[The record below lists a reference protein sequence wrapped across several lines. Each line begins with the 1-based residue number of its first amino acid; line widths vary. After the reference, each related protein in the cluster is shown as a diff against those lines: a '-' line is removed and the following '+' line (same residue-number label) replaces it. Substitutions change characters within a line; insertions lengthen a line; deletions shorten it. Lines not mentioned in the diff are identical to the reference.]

1 MESNNLI
8 KRLGTHA
15 KNLGRL
21 SVSILEHYVQE
32 LTGEK
37 AIEILQEPYERE
49 KRLLLLVDALSKT
62 ESEIK
67 NGNLLLGKYLDVQ
80 LKNSSD
86 LMQAMISFQDDIDF
100 SSLTEKLTAEFK
112 IAFSEEPEADLNKN
126 AQMYASI
133 LRKKVVSVSDE
144 TIVGRITAATLLDI
158 REFLSQQIRGS
169 DTDARQLELLQKMVE
184 LLQQLINQPYVGL
197 GVKHKQKNHETFE
210 TKDVSSLPDIQSAMR
225 ACKTIPNRLEALF
238 ENLRISGFIRGDLP
252 PDNINRLTVG
262 LYNRPDKMIRFLD
275 DLKETESSD
284 YGQTFSSEFI
294 ELLSIWA
301 KFPKEEE
308 IQKSYI
314 NWLNKLLSR
323 MISPEQIFI
332 IAPIAGAK

>member
-100 SSLTEKLTAEFK
+100 SSLTEELTAEFK

-184 LLQQLINQPYVGL
+184 LLQQLINQTHLTIDYKREEKQSVGI
-197 GVKHKQKNHETFE
+197 GTEAA
-210 TKDVSSLPDIQSAMR
+210 SSLYDIQEAMKE
-225 ACKTIPNRLEALF
+225 CKSIRRRIADLYDNFDITDYVPEAKVQ
-238 ENLRISGFIRGDLP
+238 
-252 PDNINRLTVG
+252 DNIDRLATYYCEHPG
-262 LYNRPDKMIRFLD
+262 KMLSFLENV
-275 DLKETESSD
+275 KSTESKD
-284 YGQTFSSEFI
+284 AGMTYSEGFI
-294 ELLSIWA
+294 ELLLKWE
-301 KFPKEEE
+301 KFPKTKDD
-308 IQKSYI
+308 QKKFLA
-314 NWLNKLLSR
+314 WLEMLTEKMEDKSLKVKFR
-323 MISPEQIFI
+323 RT
-332 IAPIAGAK
+332 